1 MIHSNSTNV
10 IPFSRYNEEFSSLA
24 NQIRSTLTSLE
35 TNPSQSVSVSH
46 STSAINHA
54 HLLSSQTKEL
64 LKQMTIEARSVQDP
78 ILKEECLQLVRVA
91 KTNQANLTQ
100 DIQAAQQTLNR
111 KALISSTSEDIE
123 AGTNSGPFSS
133 KDPARQHLL
142 QTTDALSHQNQ
153 TLENAR
159 RIMSETEHVAL
170 EITEELG
177 RNREMIESAHAR
189 VRGVSALTNQA
200 RRVLVSMQ
208 RREVQ
213 QKMVVYG
220 MAGVLLVA
228 FLFLL
233 GFF

>member
-1 MIHSNSTNV
+1 MIHNNSTNV
-10 IPFSRYNEEFSSLA
+10 IPFSRYNEEFSSLT

-35 TNPSQSVSVSH
+35 TNSSQSVSVSH

-54 HLLSSQTKEL
+54 HLLLSQTKEL

-91 KTNQANLTQ
+91 KTNQANLSQ

-111 KALISSTSEDIE
+111 KALISSSEDIE

-177 RNREMIESAHAR
+177 RNRETIESAHAR

-220 MAGVLLVA
+220 MAGVLFVV